1 MKKLFLLKLP
11 LPLWNLPAG
20 RQGGGKLVQWILVIS
35 IFFLSSNSFAAP
47 QCIDWPKVFAQQKVD
62 EAIRKKEIISVGP
75 FLNDTGQ
82 PADDW
87 VGQGIADLLI
97 RYLKT
102 DPHLGVLTRADARLL
117 PPEHPAQYRVE
128 GMYQNIK
135 GWLRGFIQLQDGKG
149 KLLAQFVVET
159 PFPGHKDFFVDL
171 REAAGGILK
180 KLERKKIDAKTLKT
194 IQNETDKVPAY
205 ENYIKG
211 KTALE
216 TFEPSKVEVALV
228 LFHESPREDP
238 HYPMAYF
245 GFMEAYGF
253 MSLDRKQRDE
263 PYNQDLEN
271 IEATLRAM
279 KKQSHASAYPMES
292 PYVGAYADYIDGIRA
307 LAKGDGAQ
315 AVKEF
320 GEAIQKVPQDAMN
333 AYYLSQAYATL
344 KEYA

>member
-1 MKKLFLLKLP
+1 MNFRYSLLVFSL
-11 LPLWNLPAG
+11 
-20 RQGGGKLVQWILVIS
+20 
-35 IFFLSSNSFAAP
+35 LSSVFGLSAFAAE

-75 FLNDTGQ
+75 FINDTHQ

-87 VGQGIADLLI
+87 LSQGIADFLI

-102 DPHLGVLTRADARLL
+102 DPHLGILNQAEARLL
-117 PPEHPAQYRVE
+117 PPEHPAQYRIE
-128 GMYQNIK
+128 GLYQNVK

-171 REAAGGILK
+171 REASEGILK
-180 KLERKKIDAKTLKT
+180 QLGRKKIDTKKMKL
-194 IQNETDKVPAY
+194 IQNETDKVSAY

-216 TFEPSKVEVALV
+216 TFEPAKIEVALV
-228 LFHESPREDP
+228 WFQESRREDP

-245 GFMEAYGF
+245 GFMDTYGF
-253 MSLDRKQRDE
+253 MSLDHKQRGE
-263 PYNQDLEN
+263 PFNQDLEN

-279 KKQSHASAYPMES
+279 KKQARPSAYPLES
-292 PYVGAYADYIDGIRA
+292 PYLGAYADYIDGIRA
-307 LAKGDGAQ
+307 LAKGDGER
-315 AVKEF
+315 AVKELS
-320 GEAIQKVPQDAMN
+320 EAVQKVPQDAMN
-333 AYYLSQAYATL
+333 AYYLAQAYATL
-344 KEYA
+344 GRSASAGQYRNQAENINPCLKGK

>member
-1 MKKLFLLKLP
+1 M
-11 LPLWNLPAG
+11 
-20 RQGGGKLVQWILVIS
+20 
-35 IFFLSSNSFAAP
+35 
-47 QCIDWPKVFAQQKVD
+47 
-62 EAIRKKEIISVGP
+62 
-75 FLNDTGQ
+75 
-82 PADDW
+82 
-87 VGQGIADLLI
+87 
-97 RYLKT
+97 
-102 DPHLGVLTRADARLL
+102 
-117 PPEHPAQYRVE
+117 
-128 GMYQNIK
+128 
-135 GWLRGFIQLQDGKG
+135 
-149 KLLAQFVVET
+149 
-159 PFPGHKDFFVDL
+159 
-171 REAAGGILK
+171 
-180 KLERKKIDAKTLKT
+180 
-194 IQNETDKVPAY
+194 
-205 ENYIKG
+205 
-211 KTALE
+211 
-216 TFEPSKVEVALV
+216 ALV
-228 LFHESPREDP
+228 WFQESRREDP

-344 KEYA
+344 GRSALAGEYRNKAETINPCLKGK